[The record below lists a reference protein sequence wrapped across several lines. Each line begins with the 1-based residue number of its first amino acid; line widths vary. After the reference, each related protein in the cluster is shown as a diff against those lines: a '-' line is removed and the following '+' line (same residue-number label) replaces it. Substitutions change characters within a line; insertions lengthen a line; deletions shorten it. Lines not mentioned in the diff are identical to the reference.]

1 MKFLRLI
8 RAVLQEIFEEAAY
21 DRFCSN
27 QGILPG
33 RASYARFL
41 REANSGQHPKVKCC

>member
-8 RAVLQEIFEEAAY
+8 RAVLREIFEEAAY
-21 DRFCSN
+21 ERFCSS

-33 RASYARFL
+33 RVSYARFL
-41 REANSGQHPKVKCC
+41 REDPGQRTTVKCC